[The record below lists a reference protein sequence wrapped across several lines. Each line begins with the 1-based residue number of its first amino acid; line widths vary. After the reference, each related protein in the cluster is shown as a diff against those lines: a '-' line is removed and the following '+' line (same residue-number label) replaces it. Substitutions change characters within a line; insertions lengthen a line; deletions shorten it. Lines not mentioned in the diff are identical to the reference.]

1 MKTIAIPCL
10 LLCAC
15 ASVSKGTGAPP
26 ESVPT
31 GLAVPAGNSEKLST
45 RASGAQIYVCKGE
58 AWTLKAPEAELTDE
72 FGGKAG
78 RHYAGPTWEAVDGSK
93 VVAVKAQEQASPDS
107 IPWLL
112 LKAKSNEGSGVFSK
126 VTWIQRLDTAGGK
139 APAGPCTA
147 GAEQRVNYTA
157 TYRFFGP

>member
-1 MKTIAIPCL
+1 MKAIPLL

-15 ASVSKGTGAPP
+15 ATVGKGDGAAP
-26 ESVPT
+26 ESAPR
-31 GLAVPAGNSEKLST
+31 GLAVPAGNTEKLSA
-45 RASGAQIYVCKGE
+45 RGAGVQIYACKDA
-58 AWTLKAPEAELTDE
+58 AWTLKAPEADLTDE

-93 VVAVKAQEQASPDS
+93 VVGAKVQEQPSPDS

-112 LKAKSNEGSGVFSK
+112 LKAKSNEGAGLFSK
-126 VTWIQRLDTAGGK
+126 ITFIQRLDTTGGR
-139 APAGPCTA
+139 APAGPCEA
-147 GAEQRVNYTA
+147 GQERRVDYTA